1 MDYAANR
8 RRDFSRD
15 GPLPNH
21 VTNTPAEPHLA
32 HGESPLI
39 VRAIQKDSVV
49 LKYSSRGTTY
59 GPYRRQFRVR
69 ERLPC
74 RITRRDTA
82 RIALSAVCLCVP
94 RNAGHVT
101 EQPRRGIF
109 FAKNA
114 VAGANYSCVRAR
126 HTTPH
131 HCLANGRHGEAIGT
145 IRRGKSAIHF
155 IAGPELGGSET
166 LSGHWNA
173 RGPARF
179 RTIQVFP
186 KDRLTRDPAGS

>member
-1 MDYAANR
+1 MTRLEQRGGGAIAFMAAAPWIMLPIAAAI
-8 RRDFSRD
+8 FSRD

-74 RITRRDTA
+74 R
-82 RIALSAVCLCVP
+82 
-94 RNAGHVT
+94 
-101 EQPRRGIF
+101 
-109 FAKNA
+109 
-114 VAGANYSCVRAR
+114 
-126 HTTPH
+126 TT
-131 HCLANGRHGEAIGT
+131 
-145 IRRGKSAIHF
+145 
-155 IAGPELGGSET
+155 
-166 LSGHWNA
+166 
-173 RGPARF
+173 
-179 RTIQVFP
+179 Q
-186 KDRLTRDPAGS
+186 